1 MPLARGMSAVASLRD
16 SRATTEEASDEDATN
31 EHRPLLPQPRIASG
45 HVMKRSLTTLNTST
59 TSAFTKSTSCS
70 ECRKA
75 DAIDPSDTDD
85 TMTSSATSSCPRHMT
100 LFSSTFG
107 KSIKE
112 TFL

>member
-1 MPLARGMSAVASLRD
+1 MTPLPSLRD

-31 EHRPLLPQPRIASG
+31 EQRPLLPQPRVAT
-45 HVMKRSLTTLNTST
+45 MRKSLTTLLNTST
-59 TSAFTKSTSCS
+59 TSAFTKSTSCA
-70 ECRKA
+70 ECRRA
-75 DAIDPSDTDD
+75 EALDPSDTDD
-85 TMTSSATSSCPRHMT
+85 TMTSSTNSCPRHLT